1 MTPKLGRYHRDW
13 GPLRRVRG
21 SSHTLGMPH
30 PGNAHWEDKTI
41 RSGFEN
47 QWDFTLE
54 ELCILHVNYTL
65 IKTNK
70 KLERKLLWVPEGKDS
85 VYLIQLKDEDYR
97 LSFSNME
104 HAYIMQ
110 FKHVEIFLPLS
121 PEIQFS
127 QYFSKE
133 QKWEGYF
140 RHSWTQMT
148 GYGVN
153 KIGINLILI

>member
-1 MTPKLGRYHRDW
+1 M
-13 GPLRRVRG
+13 
-21 SSHTLGMPH
+21 
-30 PGNAHWEDKTI
+30 
-41 RSGFEN
+41 
-47 QWDFTLE
+47 
-54 ELCILHVNYTL
+54 HVNYTL

-85 VYLIQLKDEDYR
+85 VYLIQLKDEDYG

-110 FKHVEIFLPLS
+110 LKHVEIFLSLS

-133 QKWEGYF
+133 QK
-140 RHSWTQMT
+140 
-148 GYGVN
+148 
-153 KIGINLILI
+153 